1 MQVIEQLKGLADE
14 HFLAIYETLAQDGF
28 GPLDGEVAKAMKFRP
43 HMIKR
48 VPMAQRARRAKH
60 ILSQTGNA
68 ELAYEMFGAYL
79 MKRHK
84 ELITTF
90 LDETGVPHDEGM
102 IENIESAKPE
112 GGKINAAVAKL
123 DETHDPLDV
132 TLYLAMCA
140 EQWPNVPEVE
150 TAWRLRAGAP
160 G

>member
-1 MQVIEQLKGLADE
+1 MQVIEQLRDLADE
-14 HFLAIYETLAQDGF
+14 RFLTIYETLAQDGF

-48 VPMAQRARRAKH
+48 VPMAQRARRAKT

-79 MKRHK
+79 MQHHK

-90 LDETGVPHDEGM
+90 LDETGVPHEEGM

-112 GGKINAAVAKL
+112 GSKVNAAVAKL
-123 DETHDPLDV
+123 DETHDPQDV

-140 EQWPNVPEVE
+140 EQWPSVPEVE
-150 TAWRLRAGAP
+150 NAWKLRG
-160 G
+160 GS